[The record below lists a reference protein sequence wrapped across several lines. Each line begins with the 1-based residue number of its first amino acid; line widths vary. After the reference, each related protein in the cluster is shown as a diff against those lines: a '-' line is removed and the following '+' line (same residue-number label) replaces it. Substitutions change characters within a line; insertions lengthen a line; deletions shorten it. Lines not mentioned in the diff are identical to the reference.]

1 VGVDLEAAR
10 PALARFLATAAG
22 ADRAEILTV
31 EKLSGGAIQNNYGL
45 DLELE
50 GGPMAGRHALVLRT
64 DAPSVIAESHGRAE
78 EFALLKVAYGGGVR
92 VPEPLWLCTD
102 LAVLGQDFYLMRR
115 IGGAAAGHIVTKAVA
130 EQGDGSDLAAAL
142 AQEMAKIH
150 RIVPECPGVESLAFL
165 GASTADPAGAAIAR
179 LRGHLDRH
187 PLSHPALEWGF
198 RWAELNKPSDFKISL
213 IHNDFRTGNYM
224 VNEGKLMAV
233 LDWEFASW
241 GDPMA
246 DLGWFCAKC
255 WRFGAP
261 GDAGGIADRETFYA
275 AYERA
280 SGQAVNNDRV
290 FYWEVMA
297 HLRWAVTAILQGE
310 RHVTGGEI
318 SLDLALTG
326 RRPAELELEIL
337 HMIQNVDGR
346 KG

>member
-1 VGVDLEAAR
+1 MGIDVEAAR

-31 EKLSGGAIQNNYGL
+31 EKLSGGAIQDNYGL
-45 DLELE
+45 DMALE

-64 DAPSVIAESHGRAE
+64 DSLSVIAESHGRAE
-78 EFALLKVAYGGGVR
+78 EFALLKVAHNAGIA

-102 LAVLGQDFYLMRR
+102 PVVLGQDFYLMRR
-115 IGGAAAGHIVTKAVA
+115 IAGGAAGHIMTKSAA
-130 EQGDGSDLAAAL
+130 EQGYGAELAAAL
-142 AQEMAKIH
+142 AHEMAGIH
-150 RIVPECPGVESLAFL
+150 RITPESSCVEILAFL
-165 GASTADPAGAAIAR
+165 GEPPADPAGAAIAR

-187 PLSHPALEWGF
+187 PLSHPALEWGL

-233 LDWEFASW
+233 LDWEFANW

-280 SGQAVNNDRV
+280 SGQAVDNDRV